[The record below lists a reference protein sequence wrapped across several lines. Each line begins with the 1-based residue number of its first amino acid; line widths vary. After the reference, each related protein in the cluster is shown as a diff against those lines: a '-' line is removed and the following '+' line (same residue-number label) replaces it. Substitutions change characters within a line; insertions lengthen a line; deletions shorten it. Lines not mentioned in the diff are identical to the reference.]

1 MASSTELHG
10 IVYPKNCYY
19 TQLVEQI
26 VTQLVTKLVSQQLKS
41 KINCQVL

>member
-1 MASSTELHG
+1 MTSSIELHE
-10 IVYPKNCYY
+10 IVFPKNCYY

-41 KINCQVL
+41 KINC